1 MLRREHLAF
10 CCASASFHK
19 TWLVDFG
26 SATPMVASANYLW
39 ITLNYM
45 SWMIFYDTMY
55 AQYIYITL
63 GVQDIKKNVLMKIRR
78 KCSKFRE
85 RKVIII
91 SDSGYLVCVLRYEFA
106 IMEWCLLF
114 FWGDT
119 SERMLGNEHFRWKCF
134 CFSPAFGIGSLW
146 GSAFMKKPTVYRQL
160 VQNSESKE
168 SRHYETLIDTSATR
182 PPSKVWHS
190 FADAIHGP

>member
-1 MLRREHLAF
+1 MACGFWFRDSNGSFREL
-10 CCASASFHK
+10 
-19 TWLVDFG
+19 
-26 SATPMVASANYLW
+26 P
-39 ITLNYM
+39 LNYIELHELNDIL
-45 SWMIFYDTMY
+45 WYYVCTI
-55 AQYIYITL
+55 YIYITL